1 MPKSSV
7 NETEHY
13 PGDPEYHKECAREMD
28 ESTWIGRGHSF
39 PEKVVIHHL
48 EEDDYLSGNVKH
60 VYRREK

>member
-1 MPKSSV
+1 MPKSGV

-28 ESTWIGRGHSF
+28 EAQWMGRSPTF
-39 PEKVVIHHL
+39 PEKVVVHHL
-48 EEDDYLSGNVKH
+48 EEDDFFDGNVKH